1 MPSELNP
8 HLLNLGL
15 LAYCFSFIID
25 RNVAFQHGF

>member
-1 MPSELNP
+1 
-8 HLLNLGL
+8 LLNLGL